1 MTGTLTRSDPV
12 RRAGVAVLAAL
23 LLFRFAAVLAGDGL
37 TWGLLHLTGSPS
49 PWIGAVLL
57 SNVHVPVVTD
67 VATLVLLA
75 VLLKREGLRLR
86 DLLGPVDPAGTA
98 WRTGVAVVAG
108 LVAFALGGTVAALL
122 ISPQAVPAGPAPHL
136 PLWFGLWSLLVL
148 PVTVA
153 LAEEFLYRGYL
164 QPRLAG
170 RIGTPAAVLVVATAF
185 ALQHVGMAATS
196 WPAVA
201 AKLGATFVFGLAFGL
216 LRVWMRRLA
225 PLMVA
230 HWLIDVLGIGL
241 PVLLLALGS

>member
-1 MTGTLTRSDPV
+1 MTTTLTRSDPV
-12 RRAGVAVLAAL
+12 RRAGLGVLAAL
-23 LLFRFAAVLAGDGL
+23 LLLRFVTVLAGDGL

-49 PWIGAVLL
+49 PWIGAILL
-57 SNVHVPVVTD
+57 GNVHVPVVTD

-86 DLLGPVDPAGTA
+86 DLLGPTDLAGTS
-98 WRTGVAVVAG
+98 WRTGVAFVAG
-108 LVAFALGGTVAALL
+108 LVAFVLGGTVAALL
-122 ISPQAVPAGPAPHL
+122 SGPQPAPAGPAPHL

-148 PVTVA
+148 PVTVS

-164 QPRLAG
+164 QPRLAV
-170 RIGTPAAVLVVATAF
+170 RIGTPAAVLVVAAAF

-201 AKLGATFVFGLAFGL
+201 AKVGATFVFGLAFGL

-225 PLMVA
+225 PLMIA

-241 PVLLLALGS
+241 PVLLLTLGS

>member
-1 MTGTLTRSDPV
+1 MTTALTRPDPV
-12 RRAGVAVLAAL
+12 RRAGVAVLVAL
-23 LLFRFAAVLAGDGL
+23 LLLRFATVLAGDGL

-49 PWIGAVLL
+49 PWFGAILL
-57 SNVHVPVVTD
+57 SDVHVPVVTD
-67 VATLVLLA
+67 VVTLVLLA
-75 VLLKREGLRLR
+75 VLLRREGLRLR
-86 DLLGPVDPAGTA
+86 DLLGPADLAGTA
-98 WRTGVAVVAG
+98 WRTVVAFVAG
-108 LVAFALGGTVAALL
+108 FVAFALGGTVAALL
-122 ISPQAVPAGPAPHL
+122 SGPQPVAAGPAPHL

-170 RIGTPAAVLVVATAF
+170 RIGTPAAVLVVAAAF

-196 WPAVA
+196 WSAVA

-225 PLMVA
+225 PLIIA

-241 PVLLLALGS
+241 PVLLLTLGA